1 MSMSHLETPD
11 VSSAAGRA
19 YRHVKELVLSGA
31 LSGGS
36 AISEV
41 ALSRELEISRTPLHE
56 AFLRLAAEGL
66 LTLES
71 RKGAIVVPP
80 SPRESDDVID
90 MRLAIESACMRRVVN
105 DAHAEQLARAL
116 RPILERQRDRL
127 RAGDVDGYIDVDRVF
142 HTTVILAARNPL
154 ATQFTHM
161 LADRVARLRA
171 QIFQN
176 KPETL
181 AQTLSEHEDLLDAVS
196 VEDPGR
202 YAELLNAHVERLRGV
217 W

>member
-1 MSMSHLETPD
+1 MAKARPETRD
-11 VSSAAGRA
+11 GSSAAARA
-19 YRHVKELVLSGA
+19 YEHVKGLVLSGA
-31 LSGGS
+31 LPGGT

-41 ALSRELEISRTPLHE
+41 TLSRELAISRTPLHE
-56 AFLRLAAEGL
+56 AFLRLAVEGL

-80 SPRESDDVID
+80 SPHEVDDVID

-105 DAHAEQLARAL
+105 DGNTEQLASAL
-116 RPILERQRDRL
+116 SRIIEQQQDQL
-127 RAGDVDGYIDVDRVF
+127 RARDVDGYVTADQTF
-142 HTTVILAARNPL
+142 HTTVILTAGNRL
-154 ATQFTHM
+154 ATEFTYR

-171 QIFQN
+171 QIFQT

-181 AQTLSEHEDLLDAVS
+181 AQTLSEHEELFGAVSAEDPDRYADLLS
-196 VEDPGR
+196 
-202 YAELLNAHVERLRGV
+202 AHVERLRGV